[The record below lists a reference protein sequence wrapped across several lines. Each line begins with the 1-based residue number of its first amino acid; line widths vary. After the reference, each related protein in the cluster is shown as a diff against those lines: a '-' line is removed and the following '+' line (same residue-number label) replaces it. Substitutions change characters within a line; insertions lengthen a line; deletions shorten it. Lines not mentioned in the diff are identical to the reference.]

1 VWGGTGRAQN
11 CIKKIPKHNH
21 KKEKNIMFRL
31 FIYTEEYLFGYSSL
45 SREVLELTARDG
57 VQEVEHESL

>member
-1 VWGGTGRAQN
+1 
-11 CIKKIPKHNH
+11 
-21 KKEKNIMFRL
+21 MFRL